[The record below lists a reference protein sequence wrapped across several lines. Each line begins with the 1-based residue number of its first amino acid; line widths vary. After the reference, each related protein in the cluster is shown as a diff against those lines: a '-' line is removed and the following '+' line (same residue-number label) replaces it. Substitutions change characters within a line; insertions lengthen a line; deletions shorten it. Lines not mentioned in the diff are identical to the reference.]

1 MPFDHQQPPLLF
13 GEVLFDCFPD
23 GAEVL
28 GGAPFNVAWHL
39 AAFGLEPVFVSRV
52 GEDALGERI
61 DAAMREQGMT
71 TLGLQRDP
79 EHPTGTV
86 QVSLSN
92 GEPSYEIV
100 PDRAYDY
107 IDAAALPPL
116 PEQALLY
123 HGSLALR
130 QSVSADALRA
140 LRGGSG
146 PGGSRDG
153 ELGGPG
159 GQRGQRGER
168 REGAPWVKLNAGGL
182 RGRAPGG
189 QTDGDVETR
198 ARRVLGRYELEAVF
212 ATLGA
217 DGACALAADG
227 ERSRVAPAGD
237 IQVVDA
243 VGAGD
248 GFASVLILGLMRR
261 WPLPQT
267 LARAQAFASAIVG
280 QRGATTRDPAF
291 YQPFLADWG
300 LVDGGLAHGGQ
311 AGGDLTGGA

>member
-1 MPFDHQQPPLLF
+1 MSFDHQQPPLVF
-13 GEVLFDCFPD
+13 GEALFDCFPD

-28 GGAPFNVAWHL
+28 GGAPFNVAWNL
-39 AAFGLEPVFVSRV
+39 AAFGLNPVFLSRV

-61 DAAMREQGMT
+61 EAAMREQGMT

-79 EHPTGTV
+79 AHPTGTV

-100 PDRAYDY
+100 PDRAYDH

-140 LRGGSG
+140 LRERIA
-146 PGGSRDG
+146 PAVFLDVNLRDPWWRKEQLV
-153 ELGGPG
+153 ELL
-159 GQRGQRGER
+159 E
-168 REGAPWVKLNAGGL
+168 AATWVKLNADEL
-182 RGRAPGG
+182 SVLAPDS
-189 QTDGDVETR
+189 QAEADVETR
-198 ARRVLGRYELEAVF
+198 ARCVLERYALDAVF

-217 DGACALAADG
+217 DGACAVGADG
-227 ERSRVAPAGD
+227 TLSQIAPAGD

-248 GFASVLILGLMRR
+248 GFASVLILGLMRH

-280 QRGATTRDPAF
+280 QRGATVRDPAF

-300 LVDGGLAHGGQ
+300 L
-311 AGGDLTGGA
+311 AGGA

>member
-1 MPFDHQQPPLLF
+1 MPFDHQQPPLVF
-13 GEVLFDCFPD
+13 GEALFDCFPD

-28 GGAPFNVAWHL
+28 GGAPFNVAWNL
-39 AAFGLEPVFVSRV
+39 AAFGLNPVFLSRV

-61 DAAMREQGMT
+61 EAAMREQGMT
-71 TLGLQRDP
+71 TLGLQRDSV
-79 EHPTGTV
+79 HPTGTV

-100 PDRAYDY
+100 PDRAYDH
-107 IDAAALPPL
+107 IDAAVLPPL

-140 LRGGSG
+140 LRGRIA
-146 PGGSRDG
+146 PAVFLDVNLRAPWWRKEQLV
-153 ELGGPG
+153 ELL
-159 GQRGQRGER
+159 E
-168 REGAPWVKLNAGGL
+168 AATWVKLNADEL
-182 RGRAPGG
+182 SLLAPDS
-189 QTDGDVETR
+189 QAEDDVETR
-198 ARRVLGRYELEAVF
+198 ARRVLERYGLEAVF

-217 DGACALAADG
+217 DGACAVGADG
-227 ERSRVAPAGD
+227 ALSRIAPAGD

-248 GFASVLILGLMRR
+248 GFASVLILGLIRR
-261 WPLPQT
+261 WPLSRT
-267 LARAQAFASAIVG
+267 LERAQAFASAIVG
-280 QRGATTRDPAF
+280 QRGATVRDPAF

-300 LVDGGLAHGGQ
+300 L
-311 AGGDLTGGA
+311 AGGA